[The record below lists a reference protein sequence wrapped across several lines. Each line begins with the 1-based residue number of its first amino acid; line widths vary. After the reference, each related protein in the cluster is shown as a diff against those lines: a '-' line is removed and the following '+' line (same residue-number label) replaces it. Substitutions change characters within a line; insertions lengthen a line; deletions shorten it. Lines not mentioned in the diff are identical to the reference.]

1 VDVLKRFRGL
11 RVVARVA
18 VALVLFGVALLAL
31 TPTGRY
37 LARGAWEEAKILW
50 KRRPISEIIA
60 DPATSPELRDKLT
73 LVLAAR
79 AFAADSLGLRAK
91 QSFTTFSQTGHD
103 TLTLVVSAAYR
114 DKLKSYTWWFP
125 VVGRVPYKGYF
136 DFGEAR
142 RQERLLYD
150 RGFDTRLGAVSAFS
164 TLGWFNDPLLP
175 STLRADSLTLANT
188 VIHELT
194 HNTYYAPGGAVFNE
208 SFANFVGARG
218 AQRFFTSRGEP
229 AAAAEVEAR
238 WEDEKVLGRFWASL
252 YAEID
257 SVFKA
262 HPGDEP
268 AHVAERLAL
277 RDSVFGVAR
286 ERFIEELGP
295 RLKTMSIRAV
305 QRIRL
310 DNAIL
315 MSRRVYLT
323 DLDAF
328 DAVLAKNGGK
338 LRVTIQQV
346 IEAAKGDRK
355 APFEAVKRLTGLPS
369 PASTSASAPT
379 QAILRDSVLLNEEL
393 DGLPG
398 RDRLVAEFRRA
409 DWQPEGAGADS
420 VPLRVEQRVAL
431 YLGKRRDA
439 AWDSGWDDMS
449 VPRPRRAIALSAGGS
464 LIGID
469 VESGDGGEALVV
481 FVRHDSARVVLRQGG
496 DYDGWLLRLRE
507 ADRRVLADVAGFM
520 VRNDSSTSSGIT
532 CAQPRL
538 AGWTFVFDE
547 NAGEFVEQREACV
560 DPAGR
565 QPG

>member
-1 VDVLKRFRGL
+1 M
-11 RVVARVA
+11 ARVA
-18 VALVLFGVALLAL
+18 IALLLFGVALLAL
-31 TPTGRY
+31 TPTGHY
-37 LARGAWEEAKILW
+37 LARGAWEEGKILW
-50 KRRPISEIIA
+50 HRQPIAELVA
-60 DPATSPELRDKLT
+60 DPATPPGLRDKLK

-79 AFAADSLGLRAK
+79 QFAADSLGLNAK

-103 TLTLVVSAAYR
+103 TLTLVVSGAYR

-136 DFGEAR
+136 DFDEAR
-142 RQERLLYD
+142 RQERLLHD

-218 AQRFFTSRGEP
+218 AQRFFLARGQS

-257 SVFKA
+257 SVFTA

-268 AHVAERLAL
+268 AQVADRIAL
-277 RDSVFGVAR
+277 RDSIFDVAR
-286 ERFIEELGP
+286 GRFIEELGP
-295 RLKTMSIRAV
+295 RLKTMSVRTV

-328 DAVLAKNGGK
+328 DAVLARNGGN
-338 LRVTIQQV
+338 LRATIRQI
-346 IEAAKGDRK
+346 IEAAKSAK
-355 APFEAVKRLTGLPS
+355 QKPFEAV
-369 PASTSASAPT
+369 
-379 QAILRDSVLLNEEL
+379 DSL
-393 DGLPG
+393 
-398 RDRLVAEFRRA
+398 
-409 DWQPEGAGADS
+409 
-420 VPLRVEQRVAL
+420 
-431 YLGKRRDA
+431 
-439 AWDSGWDDMS
+439 
-449 VPRPRRAIALSAGGS
+449 
-464 LIGID
+464 
-469 VESGDGGEALVV
+469 
-481 FVRHDSARVVLRQGG
+481 ARVQ
-496 DYDGWLLRLRE
+496 
-507 ADRRVLADVAGFM
+507 
-520 VRNDSSTSSGIT
+520 IH
-532 CAQPRL
+532 
-538 AGWTFVFDE
+538 
-547 NAGEFVEQREACV
+547 
-560 DPAGR
+560 
-565 QPG
+565 

>member
-1 VDVLKRFRGL
+1 MRLA
-11 RVVARVA
+11 ARAA
-18 VALVLFGVALLAL
+18 VALVLFSVALLAL

-37 LARGAWEEAKILW
+37 LVRGAWEEGKILW
-50 KRRPISEIIA
+50 HRRPIAELVA
-60 DPATSPELRDKLT
+60 DPATPPGLRDKLK

-79 AFAADSLGLRAK
+79 QFAADSLGLNAK

-103 TLTLVVSAAYR
+103 TLTLVVSGAYR

-136 DFGEAR
+136 DFDEAR
-142 RQERLLYD
+142 RQERLLHD

-218 AQRFFTSRGEP
+218 AQRFFLARGQS

-257 SVFKA
+257 SVFTA

-268 AHVAERLAL
+268 AQVADRIAL
-277 RDSVFGVAR
+277 RDSIFDVAR
-286 ERFIEELGP
+286 GRFIEELGP
-295 RLKTMSIRAV
+295 RLKTMSVRTV

-328 DAVLAKNGGK
+328 DAVLARNGGN
-338 LRVTIQQV
+338 LRATIRQI
-346 IEAAKGDRK
+346 IEAAKSAK
-355 APFEAVKRLTGLPS
+355 QKPFEAV
-369 PASTSASAPT
+369 
-379 QAILRDSVLLNEEL
+379 DSL
-393 DGLPG
+393 
-398 RDRLVAEFRRA
+398 
-409 DWQPEGAGADS
+409 
-420 VPLRVEQRVAL
+420 
-431 YLGKRRDA
+431 
-439 AWDSGWDDMS
+439 
-449 VPRPRRAIALSAGGS
+449 
-464 LIGID
+464 
-469 VESGDGGEALVV
+469 
-481 FVRHDSARVVLRQGG
+481 ARVQ
-496 DYDGWLLRLRE
+496 
-507 ADRRVLADVAGFM
+507 
-520 VRNDSSTSSGIT
+520 IH
-532 CAQPRL
+532 
-538 AGWTFVFDE
+538 
-547 NAGEFVEQREACV
+547 
-560 DPAGR
+560 
-565 QPG
+565 